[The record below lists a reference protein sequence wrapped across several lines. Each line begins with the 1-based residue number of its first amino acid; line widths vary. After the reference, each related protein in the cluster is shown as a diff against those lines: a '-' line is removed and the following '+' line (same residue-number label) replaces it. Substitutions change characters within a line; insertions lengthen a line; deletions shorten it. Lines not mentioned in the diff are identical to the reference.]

1 MDAEDHVAVMHTWI
15 LDNPSQKYLSLL
27 SCREYLKKMLR
38 PEYLPKTVVA
48 ITLSCAEPWNA
59 LKSFQQWIEVLMDIL
74 EEHMKE
80 VPLET
85 QDKLRKSSI

>member
-1 MDAEDHVAVMHTWI
+1 
-15 LDNPSQKYLSLL
+15 
-27 SCREYLKKMLR
+27 MLR

-48 ITLSCAEPWNA
+48 IVLSCAEPWTA

-74 EEHMKE
+74 EEHMKG

-85 QDKLRKSSI
+85 QDKLRKSSKISFL